1 MARRRQHGGYRRPA
15 SPAAVSGPGALSQ
28 RTDGGP
34 GELEY
39 SGLAYGQNKAVN
51 DQAGAV
57 PLAGQRGADGTAPPT
72 TGGGGGR
79 VPQGGAFG
87 PTTRPDEAMTAGVN
101 SGPGPG
107 QRGPVLEEDPYLMI
121 RALMQVAPSPQLEQM
136 LARLSRG

>member
-1 MARRRQHGGYRRPA
+1 MARRRQHGGYRQPTDSA
-15 SPAAVSGPGALSQ
+15 GVSGPGALSQ

-39 SGLAYGQNKAVN
+39 SGLAYGENKAVN

-72 TGGGGGR
+72 TGGGGR

>member
-72 TGGGGGR
+72 TGGGGR

-87 PTTRPDEAMTAGVN
+87 PTTRPDEAMTSGVD
-101 SGPGPG
+101 SGPG
-107 QRGPVLEEDPYLMI
+107 RGRTATPDFPADTTMTI
-121 RALMQVAPSPQLEQM
+121 RALAATNPELAEYIVM
-136 LARLSRG
+136 LMEG